1 MMKTLLK
8 TALVA
13 IPLVVATGTTQA
25 AGDASAGRAKAAVC
39 AACHG
44 PNGVS
49 ANPQWPNLAGQK
61 DLYMIKQLKAFRDG
75 TRVDPLMSAQAQPLS
90 DRDIEDLA
98 AYFSSLK

>member
-1 MMKTLLK
+1 MKSFLFTLV
-8 TALVA
+8 TALVF
-13 IPLVVATGTTQA
+13 VSTTA
-25 AGDASAGRAKAAVC
+25 LAGDIEAGKAKSAMCAS
-39 AACHG
+39 CHG

-49 ANPQWPNLAGQK
+49 VNPQWPNLAGQK
-61 DLYMIKQLKAFRDG
+61 DLYIIKQLKAFREG

>member
-1 MMKTLLK
+1 MKTLLK

-61 DLYMIKQLKAFRDG
+61 DLYLIKQMKAFRDG
-75 TRVDPLMSAQAQPLS
+75 TRVDPLMAAQAQPLS

>member
-1 MMKTLLK
+1 MKTLFK

-13 IPLVVATGTTQA
+13 IPLVVASTAVQA

-44 PNGVS
+44 PNGIS
-49 ANPQWPNLAGQK
+49 NNPQWPNLAGQQ
-61 DLYMIKQLKAFRDG
+61 DLYLIKQLKAFRDG